1 MLTGSGSGSL
11 ETIRNHEE
19 NENGY
24 ENTFF
29 LTSTVV
35 VLGVS
40 LFSTSYAAS
49 TSEYLHLIRH
59 RDSSGNLLVAPA
71 QHQAEPSVMQKTV
84 MPAQPK
90 TFERRSTDWGM
101 SLQEVKENEPV
112 QPSWELMSPVLAN
125 NEQRVGY
132 HTKIE
137 DIPAALTYSFYENH
151 LGQAKYVFEP
161 EHEDTA
167 EFVGDFHAVK
177 DWITQSYGSPTAVEE
192 IWLDDLYQY
201 DESLWGQAVLRGHLV
216 MVAEWEKP
224 GTDIVLVLDGGDDTV
239 GLVADF
245 ASTTVV
251 HPVSFDIPSQKDDI
265 EEQVMEDATIEE
277 VVPSEP
283 MPEESTAEEVAEEA
297 LAPSTSPE
305 PEMTETH
312 TEPSPV
318 SQVYEDE
325 IQELEEIESMLMETS
340 EGPSVEDSLH
350 EPVPSADSEEHS
362 QAPAM
367 SPKAD

>member
-1 MLTGSGSGSL
+1 MVMKT
-11 ETIRNHEE
+11 H
-19 NENGY
+19 
-24 ENTFF
+24 FF

-40 LFSTSYAAS
+40 LFSTSYAAN

-71 QHQAEPSVMQKTV
+71 QHQAKPSVMKKTV

-125 NEQRVGY
+125 SEQRVGY

-161 EHEDTA
+161 EHEDAA

-177 DWITQSYGSPTAVEE
+177 DWITQSYGSPTHVEE

-251 HPVSFDIPSQKDDI
+251 RPVVYDISSQEDNIDEAVMM
-265 EEQVMEDATIEE
+265 EEGTMEEGTMEEGTMEEGTMEEGTMEEGTMEE

-283 MPEESTAEEVAEEA
+283 MPKSVVEDAAAVPNMASEHELTD
-297 LAPSTSPE
+297 
-305 PEMTETH
+305 TH
-312 TEPSPV
+312 TEPSLDSP
-318 SQVYEDE
+318 VYEDE
-325 IQELEEIESMLMETS
+325 IRELEEIESMLMETS

-350 EPVPSADSEEHS
+350 DPVPSVDSEEHS

-367 SPKAD
+367 

>member
-1 MLTGSGSGSL
+1 MVMKT
-11 ETIRNHEE
+11 H
-19 NENGY
+19 
-24 ENTFF
+24 FF

-40 LFSTSYAAS
+40 LFSTSYAAN

-71 QHQAEPSVMQKTV
+71 QHQAKPSVMQKTV

-125 NEQRVGY
+125 SEQRVGY

-161 EHEDTA
+161 EHEDAA

-177 DWITQSYGSPTAVEE
+177 DWITQSYGSPTHVEE

-251 HPVSFDIPSQKDDI
+251 RPVVYDTSSQEDNIDEAVMM
-265 EEQVMEDATIEE
+265 EEGTMEE

-283 MPEESTAEEVAEEA
+283 MPKPMVEDAAAVPNMASEHELTD
-297 LAPSTSPE
+297 
-305 PEMTETH
+305 TH
-312 TEPSPV
+312 TEPSLDSPA
-318 SQVYEDE
+318 YEDE
-325 IQELEEIESMLMETS
+325 IRELEEIESMLMETS

-350 EPVPSADSEEHS
+350 DPVPSVDSEEHS

-367 SPKAD
+367 